1 MAELSGTLDTYGV
14 KGAREDLQNA
24 IFMITPEDTPF
35 ISNIGRSRAKATK
48 HEWQTDTLANPDTT
62 NAQLEG
68 DEYAYSTPAATVRVG
83 NFTQISRKPV
93 LVSRTLEAV
102 DKAGRASEL
111 KYQSMKRGKELRKDM
126 EAIVLSN
133 QASVA
138 GNSSTARKLGGFAA
152 WLTTNTSRG
161 ATGANGGYNTG
172 TGLVAAAT
180 PGTNRAFTEAMLKTA
195 QQAAYTA
202 GGNPRIAMVPAAQKV
217 AFSGFTGIAQ
227 IRKDI
232 TGARQ
237 ATIIGGADVY
247 VGDFGTITTVVNR
260 VMDTHTAFLVDPK
273 MVSLTT
279 LRPMTLDKPAQTGDA
294 IKRMMIVEYSLEVN
308 NEAAHAVI
316 ADLT

>member
-126 EAIVLSN
+126 EAIVLS
-133 QASVA
+133 
-138 GNSSTARKLGGFAA
+138 
-152 WLTTNTSRG
+152 
-161 ATGANGGYNTG
+161 
-172 TGLVAAAT
+172 
-180 PGTNRAFTEAMLKTA
+180 NRAFTEAMLKTA

>member
-138 GNSSTARKLGGFAA
+138 GNGSEW
-152 WLTTNTSRG
+152 WLQHWHGPCRCGDSWNQSG
-161 ATGANGGYNTG
+161 VHGSN
-172 TGLVAAAT
+172 
-180 PGTNRAFTEAMLKTA
+180 A
-195 QQAAYTA
+195 QDCSA
-202 GGNPRIAMVPAAQKV
+202 GGLYRRRQSSHCDGPCGSESGLFRVHRHCANPQGYHRRS
-217 AFSGFTGIAQ
+217 SGDDH
-227 IRKDI
+227 R
-232 TGARQ
+232 RC
-237 ATIIGGADVY
+237 
-247 VGDFGTITTVVNR
+247 
-260 VMDTHTAFLVDPK
+260 
-273 MVSLTT
+273 
-279 LRPMTLDKPAQTGDA
+279 
-294 IKRMMIVEYSLEVN
+294 
-308 NEAAHAVI
+308 
-316 ADLT
+316 